1 MTRIKRPS
9 AQFPDGAADVARRF
23 GITIKTLRLYESAGL
38 LAPVRDAHG
47 WRTYGQAECERLHVI
62 LLLRRFGLTIA
73 RIGALLDEGAPD
85 VAAVLD
91 LQEQALIDQR
101 NRVEDSLILIAHAR
115 RKLRAGGTIDATALA
130 DLARAEPLRLRWT
143 PALEALGARVFTPA
157 QQRRLADV
165 APTIA
170 AEWAELYVALD
181 TLVDGAPDTPE
192 ARALGARAAALIAR
206 MTGDDGGLHAAL
218 TQFWQDGF
226 ADPALAASLPLDRR
240 RWLFL
245 GEAMAAYARDGDSK

>member
-1 MTRIKRPS
+1 MTRLKRPS

-115 RKLRAGGTIDATALA
+115 RKLCAGGTIDATALA
-130 DLARAEPLRLRWT
+130 ELARAEPLRLRWT
-143 PALEALGARVFTPA
+143 PALEALGARVFTPD
-157 QQRRLADV
+157 QQRRLAEV
-165 APTIA
+165 APSTER
-170 AEWAELYVALD
+170 EWAELYAELD
-181 TLVDGAPDTPE
+181 TLVDGSPDTPQ
-192 ARALGARAAALIAR
+192 ARAVGGRAAALIAR
-206 MTGDDGGLHAAL
+206 MTGQDGGMRAAL

-245 GEAMAAYARDGDSK
+245 GEAMAAHARDGDSK

>member
-115 RKLRAGGTIDATALA
+115 CKLRAGGTIDATALA
-130 DLARAEPLRLRWT
+130 ELARAEPLRLRWT
-143 PALEALGARVFTPA
+143 PAL
-157 QQRRLADV
+157 RRS
-165 APTIA
+165 
-170 AEWAELYVALD
+170 
-181 TLVDGAPDTPE
+181 
-192 ARALGARAAALIAR
+192 ARAFLPPLSNAAWPTSRQPSRRNGRSSMSRSTRSSMARPTRQRHVRWARA
-206 MTGDDGGLHAAL
+206 
-218 TQFWQDGF
+218 
-226 ADPALAASLPLDRR
+226 RR
-240 RWLFL
+240 R
-245 GEAMAAYARDGDSK
+245 